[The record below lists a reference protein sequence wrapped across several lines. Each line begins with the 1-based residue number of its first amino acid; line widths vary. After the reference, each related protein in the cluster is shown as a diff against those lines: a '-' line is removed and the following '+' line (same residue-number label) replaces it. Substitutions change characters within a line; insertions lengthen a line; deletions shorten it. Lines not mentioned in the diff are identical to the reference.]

1 MIFFGFL
8 LTMFEVGVDLLLE
21 LSLKQKE
28 KLKMKK

>member
-8 LTMFEVGVDLLLE
+8 LTMFEVGVGLLLE

-28 KLKMKK
+28 KLK